1 MTKIKNL
8 FSILKDRQLLVWLVV
23 AIWSVRTAYYGMIS
37 KIDILVV
44 KLDTYTDIQEKES
57 KKLDESLKQSEIQHQ
72 MINTKLWYI
81 MPTIKTLA
89 IRNDLPLPE

>member
-1 MTKIKNL
+1 
-8 FSILKDRQLLVWLVV
+8 
-23 AIWSVRTAYYGMIS
+23 
-37 KIDILVV
+37 
-44 KLDTYTDIQEKES
+44 
-57 KKLDESLKQSEIQHQ
+57 